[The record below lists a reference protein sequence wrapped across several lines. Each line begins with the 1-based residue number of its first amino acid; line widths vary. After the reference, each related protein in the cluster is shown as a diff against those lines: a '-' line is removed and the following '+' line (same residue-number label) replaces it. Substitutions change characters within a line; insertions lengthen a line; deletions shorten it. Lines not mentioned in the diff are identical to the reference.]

1 MQKKQGALILILI
14 GMIVLAFPIIGLFP
28 FSLITGLIISI
39 IGVSLLLGGIVE
51 IGESSG
57 LGISGIILGII
68 ALILGIG
75 FIINPA
81 LFSFVASLL
90 VFIAG
95 FILLGI
101 GIVTITGKFGG
112 DRSSGVVSLILGII
126 YLIIATLVS
135 DPAILGT
142 LIGLWILITGFLML
156 FQKE

>member
-1 MQKKQGALILILI
+1 MQKKQGALIFILI

-39 IGVSLLLGGIVE
+39 IGISLLLGGIVE

-95 FILLGI
+95 FILLGV

-112 DRSSGVVSLILGII
+112 DKSSGVVSLILGII

-156 FQKE
+156 FQKD

>member
-39 IGVSLLLGGIVE
+39 IGISLLLGGIVE

-95 FILLGI
+95 FILLGV

-112 DRSSGVVSLILGII
+112 DKSSGVVSLILGII

-156 FQKE
+156 FQKD

>member
-39 IGVSLLLGGIVE
+39 IGISLLLGGIVE

>member
-39 IGVSLLLGGIVE
+39 IGISLLLGGIIE

-126 YLIIATLVS
+126 YLIIAILVS

>member
-1 MQKKQGALILILI
+1 MQKKQGALIFILI

-39 IGVSLLLGGIVE
+39 IGISLLLGGIVE

-95 FILLGI
+95 FILLGV

-112 DRSSGVVSLILGII
+112 DKSSGVVSLILGLI

-156 FQKE
+156 FQKD

>member
-39 IGVSLLLGGIVE
+39 VGVGLLLGGIVE
-51 IGESSG
+51 IGESFG

-101 GIVTITGKFGG
+101 GIVTITGKFGE
-112 DRSSGVVSLILGII
+112 DKSSGVVSLILGII

>member
-28 FSLITGLIISI
+28 FSLITGLIVSI
-39 IGVSLLLGGIVE
+39 IGISLLLGGIVE
-51 IGESSG
+51 IGESFG
-57 LGISGIILGII
+57 LGITGIILGII

-112 DRSSGVVSLILGII
+112 DKSSGVISLILGII
-126 YLIIATLVS
+126 YLIIAILVS

-156 FQKE
+156 FQKD

>member
-39 IGVSLLLGGIVE
+39 VGVGLLLGGIVE
-51 IGESSG
+51 IGESFG

-101 GIVTITGKFGG
+101 GIVTITGKFGE
-112 DRSSGVVSLILGII
+112 DKSSGVVSLILGII

-142 LIGLWILITGFLML
+142 LIGLWILITGFLIL

>member
-39 IGVSLLLGGIVE
+39 VGVGLLLGGIVE
-51 IGESSG
+51 IGESFG
-57 LGISGIILGII
+57 LGISGITLGII

-112 DRSSGVVSLILGII
+112 DKSSGVVSLILGLI